1 MKDFAMCFVSGFVK
15 KCDRFCKRFCGQF
28 LEAFCKDCS
37 GFIIQTPSFYCEK
50 HNRNDT
56 PFFTKISR
64 KFKNVIILKIFHIM
78 RITQTSIDKD
88 ICRMCGFLFL

>member
-1 MKDFAMCFVSGFVK
+1 MQSFVGDFVKDFARCFAMCFARGFVK

-56 PFFTKISR
+56 PFSQKYRANLRMLSF
-64 KFKNVIILKIFHIM
+64 LKYFI
-78 RITQTSIDKD
+78 
-88 ICRMCGFLFL
+88 